1 MPAGTLWPRQDILA
15 LVLPQIATCG
25 RQLTTALTISVM
37 KLLRK
42 YQTPEGKI
50 SFEKWL
56 FTAKDRLKWNDSCI
70 KLFWDML
77 KLVIWYSNNYN
88 NYNSEEEYS
97 RVDLVDVEYLIIY
110 LVLHIPDNTLIQRP
124 SSPTISAHYDTVWPS
139 TNNLF
144 MDAVESN
151 TGLTSPVKEKSN
163 SFASIAPTS
172 PNSTNN
178 NLSIKIPG
186 NSSPTSPTQSR
197 STSPT
202 SPKRNQSLHSYSQ
215 RLSKLSS
222 TQYLYLLKVKINIIL
237 TILQDES
244 VVNSSLSSPND
255 NYIDNINNSNS
266 NNPSIS
272 LISRK
277 TIDNLGLILG
287 GGENRDDIYNREAF
301 FLSSL
306 HPKYQ
311 TTSKAYESSEMTDGI
326 SPPLL
331 YSEVF
336 SWIDGVLSLNE
347 FVYPVHN
354 NHSNSSSPKNG
365 DLFHTD
371 HSHSSG
377 SINSIESSENYMS
390 NRIFI
395 PYKSLSLCKP
405 TVISNAQSST
415 IMHIVEDF
423 PYNSGSNFNRTSRS
437 IMSISSTI
445 EGTAT
450 NSTNKMNTTTTTNTA
465 TSVMSISSG
474 STYDALDQFDEM
486 RSSLEKADIDQKYAE
501 GVNQGIMKLPSLNIC
516 NCSNTTLYMMS
527 PYFSAVISGCSDVE
541 IVIGSVAG
549 ALTVIGCE
557 RVKITV
563 ACRKLLVN
571 NCLECTFNIATLSPS
586 IVLGDSRSLLFG
598 PYNLSYKNSQN
609 YILAS
614 NLTQLCHSN
623 PDIISISST
632 NQGIA
637 NYWANLCDLN
647 LCLEAAVTAGSPTGY
662 AIDAA
667 ADLSLPMPNS
677 ATVTILPTTKF
688 SCVTVPYKESSSLSN
703 TAASI
708 MSLATPSTSSNAS
721 TNVVNELDDVCIPL
735 PEGYKREYF
744 DNLNTISLASSKL
757 ANLNANGGSVAPTL
771 VEVLSDNDM
780 KEQMPINDFISK
792 KFLEWIVSSG
802 HSQEVVNLVQLDAS
816 SLPKAPQASKKH
828 T

>member
-1 MPAGTLWPRQDILA
+1 MPPSGVLWPRQDILA

-25 RQLTTALTISVM
+25 RQLTTALTVSVM

-56 FTAKDRLKWNDSCI
+56 ITAKDRLKWNDSCI

-88 NYNSEEEYS
+88 NYSNEEEYG
-97 RVDLVDVEYLIIY
+97 RGDLVDVEYLVMY

-124 SSPTISAHYDTVWPS
+124 SSPTIGSHYDTVWPS

-144 MDAVESN
+144 MDTVESN
-151 TGLTSPVKEKSN
+151 MGLTSPVKEKFN

-172 PNSTNN
+172 PNATN

-186 NSSPTSPTQSR
+186 TSSPTSPTQSR

-215 RLSKLSS
+215 RQSKLSS

-237 TILQDES
+237 SILQDENAVS
-244 VVNSSLSSPND
+244 SSLSSPND
-255 NYIDNINNSNS
+255 NYTDNSSSNNSNQT
-266 NNPSIS
+266 IS
-272 LISRK
+272 LISRR

-287 GGENRDDIYNREAF
+287 GGESREDVYSNDAF
-301 FLSSL
+301 YLSCL

-311 TTSKAYESSEMTDGI
+311 ILSKTYESSEMTDGI

-331 YSEVF
+331 SSEVF
-336 SWIDGVLSLNE
+336 SWIDSILAVNE
-347 FVYPVHN
+347 FIYPVHN
-354 NHSNSSSPKNG
+354 NHSNSSSPKNAKNG
-365 DLFHTD
+365 DLFNSD
-371 HSHSSG
+371 HSASG
-377 SINSIESSENYMS
+377 SSMNSLDSSENVS
-390 NRIFI
+390 SRIFI
-395 PYKSLSLCKP
+395 PYKSLSSCKP
-405 TVISNAQSST
+405 TVISNSQSST

-423 PYNSGSNFNRTSRS
+423 PNRNGNGKFHDTSR
-437 IMSISSTI
+437 
-445 EGTAT
+445 
-450 NSTNKMNTTTTTNTA
+450 
-465 TSVMSISSG
+465 SVMSISTTGGTNTTTKMNLTTNTTSSG
-474 STYDALDQFDEM
+474 MSITTTGTSFEALDQFDDM
-486 RSSLEKADIDQKYAE
+486 RSSLEKADIDEKYAE
-501 GVNQGIMKLPSLNIC
+501 AHQGMMKLPSLNIC

-541 IVIGSVAG
+541 IIIGSVAG
-549 ALTVIGCE
+549 ALTVTGCE

-571 NCLECTFNIATLSPS
+571 NCLECSFNVATLSPS
-586 IVLGDSRSLLFG
+586 IVLGDSRSLIIG

-609 YILAS
+609 YIVAA
-614 NLTQLCHSN
+614 NLTPLCHGN
-623 PDIISISST
+623 PDIISGA
-632 NQGIA
+632 NQGVT

-677 ATVTILPTTKF
+677 ATVTLLPTSKF
-688 SCVTVPYKESSSLSN
+688 FCVTIPYRESLLSN
-703 TAASI
+703 TSA
-708 MSLATPSTSSNAS
+708 MPTQGAS
-721 TNVVNELDDVCIPL
+721 TNVLNELDYLCVPL
-735 PEGYKREYF
+735 PEGYKREYL
-744 DNLNTISLASSKL
+744 DNFNAINVVSSKL
-757 ANLNANGGSVAPTL
+757 ASIGGSNGASPTI
-771 VEVLSDNDM
+771 VDVVSDNDV

-802 HSQEVVNLVQLDAS
+802 HSQELVNLVQLDANS
-816 SLPKAPQASKKH
+816 AQKGSQANKKL
-828 T
+828 

>member
-1 MPAGTLWPRQDILA
+1 MPPSGVLWPRQDILA

-25 RQLTTALTISVM
+25 RQLTTALTVSVM

-56 FTAKDRLKWNDSCI
+56 ITAKDRLKWNDSCI

-88 NYNSEEEYS
+88 NYNNEEEYG
-97 RVDLVDVEYLIIY
+97 RGDLVDVEYLVIY

-124 SSPTISAHYDTVWPS
+124 SSPTIGSHYDTVWPS

-144 MDAVESN
+144 MDTVESN
-151 TGLTSPVKEKSN
+151 MGLTSPVKEKFN

-172 PNSTNN
+172 PNATN

-186 NSSPTSPTQSR
+186 TSSPTSPTQSR

-215 RLSKLSS
+215 RQSKLSS

-237 TILQDES
+237 SILQDENIVS
-244 VVNSSLSSPND
+244 SSLSSPND
-255 NYIDNINNSNS
+255 NYTDNSSSNNSNQ
-266 NNPSIS
+266 SIS
-272 LISRK
+272 LISRR

-287 GGENRDDIYNREAF
+287 GGENREDVYSSDAF
-301 FLSSL
+301 YLSCL

-311 TTSKAYESSEMTDGI
+311 TLSKTYESSEMTDGI

-331 YSEVF
+331 SSEVF
-336 SWIDGVLSLNE
+336 AWIDSLLSVNE

-365 DLFHTD
+365 DLFNSD
-371 HSHSSG
+371 HSASG
-377 SINSIESSENYMS
+377 SSMNTLENSENVS
-390 NRIFI
+390 SRIFI
-395 PYKSLSLCKP
+395 PYKSLSRCKP
-405 TVISNAQSST
+405 TVISSSQSST

-423 PYNSGSNFNRTSRS
+423 PNRSGNSKLYDTSR
-437 IMSISSTI
+437 
-445 EGTAT
+445 
-450 NSTNKMNTTTTTNTA
+450 
-465 TSVMSISSG
+465 SVMSISTAGGTNTTNRMNITPNTTASG
-474 STYDALDQFDEM
+474 MSITTTGTSFEALDQFDEM
-486 RSSLEKADIDQKYAE
+486 RSSLEKADIDEKYADAHNE
-501 GVNQGIMKLPSLNIC
+501 RMTKLPSLNIC

-527 PYFSAVISGCSDVE
+527 PYFSAVISGCSDAE
-541 IVIGSVAG
+541 IIIGSVAG
-549 ALTVIGCE
+549 ALTVTGCE

-571 NCLECTFNIATLSPS
+571 NCLECSFNVATLSPS
-586 IVLGDSRSLLFG
+586 IVLGDSRSLIIG
-598 PYNLSYKNSQN
+598 PYNLSYKNSHN
-609 YILAS
+609 YIAAA
-614 NLTQLCHSN
+614 NLTPLCNGN
-623 PDIISISST
+623 PDIVSSAT
-632 NQGIA
+632 QGMT

-677 ATVTILPTTKF
+677 ATVTLLPTSKF
-688 SCVTVPYKESSSLSN
+688 FCVTIPYRESLLSN
-703 TAASI
+703 TSVI
-708 MSLATPSTSSNAS
+708 ATPSPSV
-721 TNVVNELDDVCIPL
+721 NVVNELDSLCIPL

-744 DNLNTISLASSKL
+744 DNFNTINLVSSKL
-757 ANLNANGGSVAPTL
+757 ASIGGSNGASPTI
-771 VEVLSDNDM
+771 VDVVSDNDV

-802 HSQEVVNLVQLDAS
+802 HSQEVVNLVQLDANS
-816 SLPKAPQASKKH
+816 VQKGSQANKRL
-828 T
+828 